1 MRRATRLRLTLF
13 LTVMAWMLVIVP
25 AHAYIDPA
33 SSSFL
38 LSGLVAG
45 IAAAGTGIAMFW
57 QKIVSFFSR
66 GKGTGAA
73 SSESSEHAS
82 EQV

>member
-13 LTVMAWMLVIVP
+13 LTVMAWMLVIAP

-45 IAAAGTGIAMFW
+45 IAAAGTGLAMFW
-57 QKIVSFFSR
+57 QRIVSFFKR
-66 GKGTGAA
+66 DKGAGAT
-73 SSESSEHAS
+73 SETSERS
-82 EQV
+82 PEQV